1 MNEAAGRLRVH
12 LEDLPRARLM
22 TGATAL
28 TSTVL
33 PEDGLELVI
42 KHDDAQSLAAG
53 GNKLRKLEFIVA
65 DARAKGA
72 DTLVTSGAL
81 QSNHAR
87 ATAGVAARLGMGCHL
102 LLRDIVRQE
111 QPEYRA
117 NGNRVLFSI
126 FNATHEVVAADAD
139 IEACTAAAVERLCA
153 QGRRPYIV
161 PFGGSS
167 LLGCLGYASCA
178 AEIAGQFGGQF
189 GEGAMPDAI
198 MVPLGTGGTYAGLL
212 AGFHSLGI
220 DVPVIGYCVFDR
232 AQAARLRVEAYL
244 REIAAFIGLDT
255 DSLFPRIEMDD
266 GSLGPAYGVPDA
278 WTLDAI
284 RWAGGSLGLVLDPV
298 YTGKAMAG
306 VLRRRREG
314 QLAGMKR
321 ILFLHTGGQP
331 GLFAYASAFTAE
343 HGESSQT
350 SA

>member
-1 MNEAAGRLRVH
+1 MNATAGGLQVH
-12 LEDLPRARLM
+12 LEGLPRERLM

-33 PEDGLELVI
+33 PGGGLELVI

-87 ATAGVAARLGMGCHL
+87 ATAGVAARLGMACHL
-102 LLRDIVRQE
+102 LLRDIVPQD
-111 QPEYRA
+111 QPDYRA

-126 FNATHEVVAADAD
+126 FNATHEVVPADAD
-139 IEACTAAAVERLCA
+139 IEACTAAAVERLRA
-153 QGRRPYIV
+153 QGRRPYVV

-178 AEIAGQFGGQF
+178 AEIAGQFGD
-189 GEGAMPDAI
+189 GAMPDAI
-198 MVPLGTGGTYAGLL
+198 MVALGTGGTYAGLL

-232 AQAARLRVEAYL
+232 AQAARLRVEGYL
-244 REIAAFIGLDT
+244 REIAAFIGLDI
-255 DSLFPRIEMDD
+255 DSLFARIQIDD

-314 QLAGMKR
+314 RLAGMKR

-331 GLFAYASAFTAE
+331 GLFAYASAFTAAHDE
-343 HGESSQT
+343 T
-350 SA
+350 SRVST